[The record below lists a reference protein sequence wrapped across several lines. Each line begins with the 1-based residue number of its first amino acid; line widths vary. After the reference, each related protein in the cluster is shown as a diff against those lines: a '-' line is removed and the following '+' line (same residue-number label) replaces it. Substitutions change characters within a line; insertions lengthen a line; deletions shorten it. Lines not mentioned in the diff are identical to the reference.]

1 MRHDFKLNKNEVFKV
16 RTIFARRLA
25 MHMDYGD
32 NMMDY
37 ALLTGL
43 LPGYWAVFI
52 FLRILKK
59 VLNFKETKRILVM
72 LQVGTI

>member
-1 MRHDFKLNKNEVFKV
+1 MRFLRYEPF
-16 RTIFARRLA
+16 FARSLA
-25 MHMDYGD
+25 MRNGD

>member
-1 MRHDFKLNKNEVFKV
+1 MRHDFKLKKNEVFKV
-16 RTIFARRLA
+16 RAIFARRLA

-52 FLRILKK
+52 FFAYFEKG
-59 VLNFKETKRILVM
+59 FEF
-72 LQVGTI
+72 

>member
-1 MRHDFKLNKNEVFKV
+1 MRFLRYEPF
-16 RTIFARRLA
+16 FARRLA
-25 MHMDYGD
+25 MRNGD

>member
-1 MRHDFKLNKNEVFKV
+1 MNHF
-16 RTIFARRLA
+16 FARRLA
-25 MHMDYGD
+25 MRNGD

-52 FLRILKK
+52 FFAYFEKG
-59 VLNFKETKRILVM
+59 FEF
-72 LQVGTI
+72 